1 MKSHN
6 QKELLK
12 LDENNQYGFGMTKP
26 LQTGCIKADSD
37 ISFKKLDDLI
47 RTLDIDFAY
56 WASICC

>member
-1 MKSHN
+1 MKSRN

-26 LQTGCIKADSD
+26 LQTGFIKADSD

-47 RTLDIDFAY
+47 RTLDTDFAY